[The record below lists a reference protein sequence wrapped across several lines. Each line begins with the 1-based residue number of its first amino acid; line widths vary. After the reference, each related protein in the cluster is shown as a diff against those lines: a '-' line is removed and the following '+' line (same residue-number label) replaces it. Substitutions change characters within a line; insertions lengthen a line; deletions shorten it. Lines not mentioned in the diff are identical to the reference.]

1 MNKKVLII
9 SNEAFSDVSS
19 NGRTM
24 KNMLFCVPKEN
35 LAQFYIHGTPDVDFC
50 AQYYGVSD
58 SDALRAFLFCKRR
71 PKSEGGHTGAGKS
84 DKTPK
89 RNYRN
94 LVLRNAIWQSMRW
107 WTREFDAFLDTF
119 GPDVVLLQAGDAPF
133 MYKIAKRIARKYGAK
148 LMMFNTENYV
158 LKKRMYAAKPGDS
171 LFWHNILMKSLKR
184 QYGSFMERADFC
196 AYCTEYLEEIYQE
209 KYPHPGKSAV
219 FYTGT
224 EMKDCAGLA
233 EKGSEI
239 SLVYCGNLGVGRVQP
254 LCTVAEI
261 LKKVASDGKLVIYGK
276 FTSEE
281 EKLRLCGYENV
292 EYRGFVSYEEIPYI
306 LSKATLVLHCEN
318 PERLEDLKAAFSTK
332 IADCLACGIPF
343 LVFADRGYPFV
354 QYLDK
359 NMAAHIAEEEQE
371 LKMILESC
379 KADQEYAARFVS
391 NAKRLAANNHCAKR
405 NSERLWEILQR

>member
-158 LKKRMYAAKPGDS
+158 LKKRMG
-171 LFWHNILMKSLKR
+171 
-184 QYGSFMERADFC
+184 
-196 AYCTEYLEEIYQE
+196 
-209 KYPHPGKSAV
+209 
-219 FYTGT
+219 
-224 EMKDCAGLA
+224 
-233 EKGSEI
+233 
-239 SLVYCGNLGVGRVQP
+239 
-254 LCTVAEI
+254 
-261 LKKVASDGKLVIYGK
+261 
-276 FTSEE
+276 
-281 EKLRLCGYENV
+281 
-292 EYRGFVSYEEIPYI
+292 
-306 LSKATLVLHCEN
+306 
-318 PERLEDLKAAFSTK
+318 
-332 IADCLACGIPF
+332 
-343 LVFADRGYPFV
+343 
-354 QYLDK
+354 
-359 NMAAHIAEEEQE
+359 
-371 LKMILESC
+371 
-379 KADQEYAARFVS
+379 
-391 NAKRLAANNHCAKR
+391 
-405 NSERLWEILQR
+405 